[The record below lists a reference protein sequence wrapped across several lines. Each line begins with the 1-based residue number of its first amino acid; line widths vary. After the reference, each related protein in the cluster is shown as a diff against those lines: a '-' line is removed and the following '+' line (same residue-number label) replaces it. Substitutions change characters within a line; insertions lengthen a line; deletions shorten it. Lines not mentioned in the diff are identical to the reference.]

1 MNQTTEP
8 ANLMPTTSASTP
20 TATPCQPDTAA
31 STTAAQPAAE
41 MHPALSPS
49 ATLTEIEEERR
60 ALTKRFNTL
69 ALNLSRAALELSVFL
84 ELFPE
89 DGKRTI
95 IINKYTGV
103 ELITAVQQAACEV
116 NAELGSLICEDFCL
130 LDPAPELR
138 VEAARLRD
146 ELNRARAERKRMAD
160 DIERLHERY
169 EKRIHLAAITSDL
182 YDDLCLR
189 LTSGCNLESVL
200 AAHHEFRARISK

>member
-1 MNQTTEP
+1 MNQTTTNP
-8 ANLMPTTSASTP
+8 AHMMPTTSESTP

-69 ALNLSRAALELSVFL
+69 ALNLSRAALELSVLL
-84 ELFPE
+84 ESFHD
-89 DGKRTI
+89 DGKHTI
-95 IINKYTGV
+95 TISKYIAV
-103 ELITAVQQAACEV
+103 QLITAVQIATYEV
-116 NAELGSLICEDFCL
+116 NDELDTLIFEDFCL
-130 LDPAPELR
+130 LDPAPELID
-138 VEAARLRD
+138 EAARLRD
-146 ELNRARAERKRMAD
+146 ELNRARAEQKEQTSE
-160 DIERLHERY
+160 IEEL
-169 EKRIHLAAITSDL
+169 EKRAQYCGLFHDL
-182 YDDLCLR
+182 YEDLCLR